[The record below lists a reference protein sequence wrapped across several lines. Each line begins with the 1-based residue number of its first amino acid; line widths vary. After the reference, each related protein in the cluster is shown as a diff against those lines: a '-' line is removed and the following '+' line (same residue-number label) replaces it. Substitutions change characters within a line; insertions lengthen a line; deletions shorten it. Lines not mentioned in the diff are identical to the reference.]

1 MSLTSPRHLNSLE
14 GLTAIVTAAGA
25 GIGRASAAA
34 LADHGAKVIAIDIN
48 DASLRQLKD
57 EFPDMHCVL
66 EDVTNAAQLKKLV
79 QSAGK
84 VDILVNCAGRVAHGT
99 VLDLDE
105 DEWSRDWQLNV
116 VSMARLSQ
124 LLLPQMI
131 AKGGGSIINIA
142 SVVSSLKGA
151 TNRCLYGTTKAAI
164 IGLTKSIAIDFVA
177 DGIRCNAICPGTIAT
192 PSLDDRIAALG
203 DPTEVRAGF
212 VARQP
217 MGRLGTPEEI
227 AALVVYLA
235 SPAGAF
241 STGQTYIIDGGW
253 SL

>member
-1 MSLTSPRHLNSLE
+1 MNVTSRSYSPSLE

-25 GIGRASAAA
+25 GIGKASAVA
-34 LADHGAKVIAIDIN
+34 LAENGARIIAIDVN
-48 DASLRQLKD
+48 DASLGHLEAQ
-57 EFPDMHCVL
+57 FPTMHCVHA
-66 EDVTNAAQLKKLV
+66 DVTDPVQLEKLKRSTGNV
-79 QSAGK
+79 E
-84 VDILVNCAGRVAHGT
+84 ILVNCAGRVAHGT
-99 VLDLDE
+99 VLDFDD

-116 VSMARLSQ
+116 VSMARLTK
-124 LLLPQMI
+124 LFLPSMV
-131 AKGGGSIINIA
+131 AKGSGSIINIS
-142 SVVSSLKGA
+142 SVVSSNKGA
-151 TNRCLYGTTKAAI
+151 ANRCLYGTTKAAV
-164 IGLTKSIAIDFVA
+164 IGLTKSIAFDFVTH
-177 DGIRCNAICPGTIAT
+177 GVRCNAICPGTIAT

-203 DPTEVRAGF
+203 DPTQVRAGF